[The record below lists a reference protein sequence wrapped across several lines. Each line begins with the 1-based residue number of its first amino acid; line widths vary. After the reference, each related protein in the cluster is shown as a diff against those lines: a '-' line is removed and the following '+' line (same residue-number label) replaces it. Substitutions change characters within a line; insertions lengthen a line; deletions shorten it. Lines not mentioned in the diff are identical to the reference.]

1 MEKIILVDFNDKEI
15 GLCEKIEA
23 HQKALLH
30 RAFSVFLIDKDKILL
45 QRRALNKYHCGGLW
59 TNSCCSHVR
68 GGESVYDAA
77 IRRVNEELGINISK
91 VLEIGHFIYNFPFDN
106 GLTEYEYDHVLVA
119 EYKGNVDF
127 NPEEVDSI
135 SWVSI
140 EEIKKDLLVNATAY
154 TPWFITS
161 FKMVEEYLNKGE

>member
-15 GLCEKIEA
+15 GLYEKIEA

-68 GGESVYDAA
+68 SGESVSDAA

-119 EYKGNVDF
+119 EYKGNVYF

-140 EEIKKDLLVNATAY
+140 EEIEKDLLVNAAAY